1 LPYQLF
7 VDYQRAIALATVTK
21 DVTVTAKTNL
31 DWIQEASDRI
41 MSDPVKLKEFMRKV
55 MGPNQRII
63 EGQEREHLLTVFRL
77 LEPSEES
84 NNQRSWTTVYEH
96 AGKTY
101 HLTTGDG
108 WDELAEI
115 LPDDL

>member
-1 LPYQLF
+1 M
-7 VDYQRAIALATVTK
+7 AIVIK

-31 DWIQEASDRI
+31 DWMKEAADRI
-41 MSDPVKLKEFMRKV
+41 MNDPVKLKEFMRSV
-55 MGPNQRII
+55 IGPEQRII
-63 EGQEREHLLTVFRL
+63 EGQEKEHLFTIFNL
-77 LEPSEES
+77 LDPLEQS

-101 HLTTGDG
+101 HYTVGDG

-115 LPDDL
+115 LPDDFQQD

>member
-1 LPYQLF
+1 M
-7 VDYQRAIALATVTK
+7 AIVIK

-31 DWIQEASDRI
+31 DWMKEAADRI
-41 MSDPVKLKEFMRKV
+41 MNDPVKLKEFMRKV
-55 MGPNQRII
+55 MGPEQRIV
-63 EGQEREHLLTVFRL
+63 EGQEKEHLFTIFNL
-77 LEPSEES
+77 LEPVEES

-101 HLTTGDG
+101 HHTIGDG

-115 LPDDL
+115 LPDEES

>member
-1 LPYQLF
+1 M
-7 VDYQRAIALATVTK
+7 ATVTK

-31 DWIQEASDRI
+31 DWMQEAADRI
-41 MSDPVKLKEFMRKV
+41 MSDPIKLAEFMRSV
-55 MGPNQRII
+55 MGPKQRII
-63 EGQEREHLLTVFRL
+63 EGQEREHLLTVFNL
-77 LEPSEES
+77 IAPVDET

-101 HLTTGDG
+101 HFTTGDG

>member
-1 LPYQLF
+1 M
-7 VDYQRAIALATVTK
+7 AIVIK

-31 DWIQEASDRI
+31 DWMKEAADRI
-41 MSDPVKLKEFMRKV
+41 MNDPVKLKEFMRSV
-55 MGPNQRII
+55 IGPEQRII
-63 EGQEREHLLTVFRL
+63 EGQEKEHLFTIFNL
-77 LEPSEES
+77 LDPLEES

-101 HLTTGDG
+101 HYTVGDG

-115 LPDDL
+115 LPDDFQQD

>member
-1 LPYQLF
+1 M
-7 VDYQRAIALATVTK
+7 ATVTK
-21 DVTVTAKTNL
+21 DVTVTVKTNL
-31 DWIQEASDRI
+31 DWMQEAADRI
-41 MSDPVKLKEFMRKV
+41 MSDPIKLKEFMRSV
-55 MGPNQRII
+55 MGPKQRII
-63 EGQEREHLLTVFRL
+63 EGQEREHLLTVFNL
-77 LEPSEES
+77 IAPVDET

-101 HLTTGDG
+101 HFTTGDG

>member
-1 LPYQLF
+1 MF
-7 VDYQRAIALATVTK
+7 VDYRRAIAPATVTK

-31 DWIQEASDRI
+31 DWIQEAADRI
-41 MSDPVKLKEFMRKV
+41 ASDPIKLKEFMRKV

-63 EGQEREHLLTVFRL
+63 AGQEREHLLTVFKL

-115 LPDDL
+115 LPDDIQQS

>member
-1 LPYQLF
+1 MFEDYQLI
-7 VDYQRAIALATVTK
+7 IATATVIK
-21 DVTVTAKTNL
+21 GVTVTAKTNL
-31 DWIQEASDRI
+31 DWIQEAADRI
-41 MSDPVKLKEFMRKV
+41 MSDPIKLKEFMRRI

-63 EGQEREHLLTVFRL
+63 EGQEKEHLLTVFRL
-77 LEPSEES
+77 TEPTEES
-84 NNQRSWTTVYEH
+84 NNQRSWTSVYEH

-101 HLTTGDG
+101 HLTLGDG

>member
-1 LPYQLF
+1 M
-7 VDYQRAIALATVTK
+7 
-21 DVTVTAKTNL
+21 TAKTNL
-31 DWIQEASDRI
+31 DWIKEASDRI
-41 MSDPVKLKEFMRKV
+41 MSDPIKLKEFMRKV
-55 MGPNQRII
+55 MGPEQRII
-63 EGQEREHLLTVFRL
+63 EGVEKEHLFTIFNL
-77 LEPSEES
+77 LEPTEES

-101 HLTTGDG
+101 HYTIGDG

>member
-1 LPYQLF
+1 M
-7 VDYQRAIALATVTK
+7 
-21 DVTVTAKTNL
+21 TAKTNDYSKFAEEL
-31 DWIQEASDRI
+31 AK
-41 MSDPVKLKEFMRKV
+41 DPAKLKKFLRKV
-55 MGPNQRII
+55 MGPEQRII
-63 EGQEREHLLTVFRL
+63 EGIEREHLLTVFKL
-77 LEPSEES
+77 LQSTDET

-108 WDELAEI
+108 WDELTEI

>member
-1 LPYQLF
+1 M
-7 VDYQRAIALATVTK
+7 
-21 DVTVTAKTNL
+21 TAKTNL
-31 DWIQEASDRI
+31 DWMQEAADRI
-41 MSDPVKLKEFMRKV
+41 MSDPIKLKEFMRSV
-55 MGPNQRII
+55 MGPKQRII
-63 EGQEREHLLTVFRL
+63 EGQEREHLLTVFNL
-77 LEPSEES
+77 IAPVDET

-101 HLTTGDG
+101 HFTTGDG

>member
-1 LPYQLF
+1 
-7 VDYQRAIALATVTK
+7 
-21 DVTVTAKTNL
+21 VTAKTNL
-31 DWIQEASDRI
+31 DWIQEAADRT
-41 MSDPVKLKEFMRKV
+41 MSDPIKLKEFMRSI
-55 MGPNQRII
+55 MGPEQRII
-63 EGQEREHLLTVFRL
+63 EGQERDHLFTIFNL
-77 LEPSEES
+77 LEPIEES

-101 HLTTGDG
+101 HYTIGDG